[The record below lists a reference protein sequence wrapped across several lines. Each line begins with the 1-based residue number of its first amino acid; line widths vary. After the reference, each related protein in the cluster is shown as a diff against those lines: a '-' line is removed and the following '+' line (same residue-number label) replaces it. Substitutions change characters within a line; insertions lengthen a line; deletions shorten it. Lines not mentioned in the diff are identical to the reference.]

1 MLPSSVQ
8 ARFFLFHAGR
18 GGGQFKRD
26 CKDKSSLL
34 FQISVAF
41 LVQVFNFIFG
51 SAENVTR
58 AFFCLLEIV
67 H

>member
-18 GGGQFKRD
+18 GGGRSKRD
-26 CKDKSSLL
+26 CKDKSISL
-34 FQISVAF
+34 FQVSVAF
-41 LVQVFNFIFG
+41 WVKVFNLNK
-51 SAENVTR
+51 AENVTR

-67 H
+67 R